1 MKNVLKC
8 SALLLTLGLLGAC
21 QATSQTRTEVYQ
33 QDVDGANLVF
43 SFKVDEAS
51 DLVQEQE
58 ISLTL
63 PYEVAGFKTA
73 EEAKQAIELSE
84 EELQEVPDGVVLTQD
99 FQSNQVINRAK
110 LDYSKLSKEDMEVA
124 LEKYTGREVKL
135 ADETIEMSDLTPYL
149 EGFEQVASAG
159 EKS

>member
-1 MKNVLKC
+1 MKTVLKG

-33 QDVDGANLVF
+33 QEMDGATLVF
-43 SFKVDEAS
+43 TFTIDEAS
-51 DLVQEQE
+51 DLVQEQD

-99 FQSNQVINRAK
+99 FQSKQVINRAK

-124 LEKYTGREVKL
+124 LEKYTGQDINL
-135 ADETIEMSDLTPYL
+135 ADNKLDMSDLAPYL
-149 EGFEQVASAG
+149 EGFEQVKSAG
-159 EKS
+159 